1 MRAEAV
7 MRLTI
12 AAGIIAILGL
22 SLAAF
27 SIPRKIKDVTP
38 VYPPESLQVG
48 DEGAFIIELGVD
60 ASGAVQEARIVWSG
74 CQRLEKAA
82 LAAVQQWRYEHLVD
96 GKPAA
101 FKMTTTVPFRLPPQ
115 LRSRAGRSGA
125 CKWKEPPKPIHAQSN

>member
-12 AAGIIAILGL
+12 AAGIIAVLGL
-22 SLAAF
+22 SLPAF
-27 SIPRKIKDVTP
+27 SIRKIKDVTP

-115 LRSRAGRSGA
+115 LRSRAGRS
-125 CKWKEPPKPIHAQSN
+125 